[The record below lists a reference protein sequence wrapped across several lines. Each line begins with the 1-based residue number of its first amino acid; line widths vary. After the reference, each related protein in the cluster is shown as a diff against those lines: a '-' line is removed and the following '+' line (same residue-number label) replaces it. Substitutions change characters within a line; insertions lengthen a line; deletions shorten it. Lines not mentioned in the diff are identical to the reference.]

1 MEYLS
6 IRSEVDPK
14 LRTTLSNERRS
25 HLGQITRRVQTR
37 RVNENCCDDAREGSM
52 DFRCGSAHGVF
63 DSALV
68 SFWKP
73 TAPATG
79 PGDRTSLDFQ

>member
-25 HLGQITRRVQTR
+25 HLGKLQGGCIHHASTRTAAMTPERALWTSGVG
-37 RVNENCCDDAREGSM
+37 D
-52 DFRCGSAHGVF
+52 AHGF
-63 DSALV
+63 SIAH
-68 SFWKP
+68 S
-73 TAPATG
+73 
-79 PGDRTSLDFQ
+79 

>member
-25 HLGQITRRVQTR
+25 HLGANYKAGADTTRQRTAAMTPERALWTSGVG
-37 RVNENCCDDAREGSM
+37 DAHEFSI
-52 DFRCGSAHGVF
+52 AH
-63 DSALV
+63 S
-68 SFWKP
+68 
-73 TAPATG
+73 
-79 PGDRTSLDFQ
+79 

>member
-25 HLGQITRRVQTR
+25 HLGANYKAGADTTRQ
-37 RVNENCCDDAREGSM
+37 RELL
-52 DFRCGSAHGVF
+52 R
-63 DSALV
+63 
-68 SFWKP
+68 
-73 TAPATG
+73 
-79 PGDRTSLDFQ
+79 